1 MATKILL
8 VEDTPETRDIL
19 TILLEIQAFDVIVA
33 NNRYEGLKSTLVESP
48 DLIITDLTMPKLDGI
63 EMIRILRS
71 IPEWQKVP
79 ILAVTAYGMEL
90 ADKAIQAGA
99 NRALAQPVD
108 SDVLLAFVNELLKK
122 KHARARKA
130 PCS

>member
-63 EMIRILRS
+63 
-71 IPEWQKVP
+71 
-79 ILAVTAYGMEL
+79 
-90 ADKAIQAGA
+90 
-99 NRALAQPVD
+99 
-108 SDVLLAFVNELLKK
+108 
-122 KHARARKA
+122 
-130 PCS
+130 